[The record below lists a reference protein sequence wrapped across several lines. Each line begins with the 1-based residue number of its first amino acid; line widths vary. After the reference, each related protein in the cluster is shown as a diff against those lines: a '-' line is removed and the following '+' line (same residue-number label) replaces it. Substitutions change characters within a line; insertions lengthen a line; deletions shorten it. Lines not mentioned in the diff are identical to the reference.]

1 MVTWI
6 LANFAER
13 ENMGILEFF
22 VEIFDFLLKITAV
35 MMVLFVA
42 ALIVITDESVNSKRI
57 LLAIALVIGSM
68 YFIFS

>member
-1 MVTWI
+1 
-6 LANFAER
+6 
-13 ENMGILEFF
+13 MGILEFF
-22 VEIFDFLLKITAV
+22 LEIFDFLLKITAV

>member
-1 MVTWI
+1 
-6 LANFAER
+6 
-13 ENMGILEFF
+13 MGILEFF

>member
-1 MVTWI
+1 
-6 LANFAER
+6 
-13 ENMGILEFF
+13 MGILEFF

-57 LLAIALVIGSM
+57 LLAIVLVIGSI

>member
-1 MVTWI
+1 
-6 LANFAER
+6 
-13 ENMGILEFF
+13 MGILEFF

-42 ALIVITDESVNSKRI
+42 TLIVITDESVNSKRI